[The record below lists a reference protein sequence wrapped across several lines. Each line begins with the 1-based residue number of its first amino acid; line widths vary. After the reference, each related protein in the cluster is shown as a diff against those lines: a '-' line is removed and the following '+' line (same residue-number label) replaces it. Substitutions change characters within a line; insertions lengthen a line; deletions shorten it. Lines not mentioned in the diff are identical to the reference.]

1 MMSSMANYQKM
12 SGKMNDS
19 TIVNDRKYN
28 RNSSMDSQKLSLN
41 DSLRFDAIT
50 NNMQVNV
57 TSDTRMSDSML
68 NEDNI
73 KTLRLS

>member
-1 MMSSMANYQKM
+1 
-12 SGKMNDS
+12 MNDS